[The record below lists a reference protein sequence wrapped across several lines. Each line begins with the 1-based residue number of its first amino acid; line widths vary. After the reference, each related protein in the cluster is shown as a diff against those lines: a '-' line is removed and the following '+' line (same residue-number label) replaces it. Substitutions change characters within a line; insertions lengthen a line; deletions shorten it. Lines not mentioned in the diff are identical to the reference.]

1 MAEDREGDEQSVMG
15 RTVTINE
22 YLNMLSERV
31 IDNSQQLKR
40 GVHQRRN
47 GMEDLYG
54 VCFSAHAVEP
64 DKDTGRYE
72 AQFYI
77 SLSPD
82 YVYLH
87 RFAFK
92 FVIMPSI
99 VEDEDP
105 SEGRDWRV
113 YIADQNITAYLK
125 EQQGL
130 EPDEPLFKGK
140 GVYPNRRLENVYEDF
155 YDILDVVSVMIA
167 EDTEE
172 TRASAEKIMQP
183 KFKPVVISS
192 KKPFSVDAYLYLKYS
207 NCNR

>member
-1 MAEDREGDEQSVMG
+1 
-15 RTVTINE
+15 
-22 YLNMLSERV
+22 MLSERV
-31 IDNSQQLKR
+31 VDNTRQLKR
-40 GVHQRRN
+40 SIHQRRN

-54 VCFSAHAVEP
+54 VCFSAHATEL
-64 DKDTGRYE
+64 KDGVYKAR
-72 AQFYI
+72 FYV

-113 YIADQNITAYLK
+113 MIAGKDITAYLK
-125 EQQGL
+125 EQQDGSWIDG
-130 EPDEPLFKGK
+130 EGI
-140 GVYPNRRLENVYEDF
+140 YPNNRLDDLEDF
-155 YDILDVVSVMIA
+155 YDILDVVSVMYA
-167 EDTEE
+167 EGNDDD
-172 TRASAEKIMQP
+172 AEAIIKP
-183 KFKPVVISS
+183 YFKPVDITS

-207 NCNR
+207 NTNR

>member
-1 MAEDREGDEQSVMG
+1 MG
-15 RTVTINE
+15 RLITFE
-22 YLNMLSERV
+22 QYMNMVAEKTL
-31 IDNSQQLKR
+31 DNTQQLKKS
-40 GVHQRRN
+40 VHQRRN

-54 VCFSAHAVEP
+54 VCFSAHATDP
-64 DKDTGRYE
+64 DHDGRYS
-72 AQFYI
+72 ARFYV

-99 VEDEDP
+99 IEDEDP

-113 YIADQNITAYLK
+113 YLGQREDKSYVPITAYLK

-130 EPDEPLFKGK
+130 DPTDPLFNGE
-140 GVYPNRRLENVYEDF
+140 GIYPNNKLESLEDF

-167 EDTEE
+167 EGDEDD
-172 TRASAEKIMQP
+172 AEIIISPM
-183 KFKPVVISS
+183 FKPVIISS
-192 KKPFSVDAYLYLKYS
+192 LKPFSVDAYLYLKYS
-207 NCNR
+207 NTNR

>member
-1 MAEDREGDEQSVMG
+1 MSKQVSYAEYM
-15 RTVTINE
+15 T
-22 YLNMLSERV
+22 MLSERV
-31 IDNSQQLKR
+31 VDNSQQLR
-40 GVHQRRN
+40 RSIHQRRN

-54 VCFSAHAVEP
+54 VCFSAHAAEA

-72 AQFYI
+72 ARFYI

-105 SEGRDWRV
+105 STGRDWRV
-113 YIADQNITAYLK
+113 EIAGVNITPYLK

-130 EPDEPLFKGK
+130 DPSDPLFRGE
-140 GVYPNRRLENVYEDF
+140 GVYPNNKLEHTEDF
-155 YDILDVVSVMIA
+155 YDILDVASVMVA
-167 EDTEE
+167 EGNDSD
-172 TRASAEKIMQP
+172 ASTIMSPQ
-183 KFKPVVISS
+183 FKRVVVSS
-192 KKPFSVDAYLYLKYS
+192 LKPFSMDAYFYTKYS
-207 NCNR
+207 TVNR